1 LSTTPDSGA
10 TQVTLAY
17 NHNLTEQTK
26 IYAFATRIGNK
37 RNASYSFLDN
47 TPDGAV
53 NSSIALGFRH
63 NF

>member
-1 LSTTPDSGA
+1 MPDSDA

-17 NHNLTEQTK
+17 NYNLTEKTK
-26 IYAFATRIGNK
+26 VYAFATRIGNK
-37 RNASYSFLDN
+37 QNASYSFLDN
-47 TPDGAV
+47 TPDGAA